1 MLFGKHCRHIIL
13 WGLLLAVL
21 WSCATSPTGR
31 RQLIVLPDEQV
42 SGMGMAAFEDLKT
55 NTPQLKNPA
64 AVDYA
69 RCVAGSIIREISGE
83 NPGNWEIVVFDDEQ
97 VNAFAL
103 PGGRIGVY
111 RGLLEVAE
119 NQDQLATVIGHE
131 IAHVRARHANER
143 VSTGMVAEG
152 GLQLIQVLA
161 GEPSPGKNRLM
172 AALGLG
178 TQVGVLLPFSR
189 AQESEADLLGLQLMA
204 GAGFDPRQSIPLWEN
219 MQRAGNGRPPEFLS
233 THPAGDTHIRQLG
246 EQMAAALEAYQ
257 SARQAGRR
265 PACG

>member
-1 MLFGKHCRHIIL
+1 MPTGKHSLRLIMA
-13 WGLLLAVL
+13 GLLLAML

-31 RQLIVLPDEQV
+31 RQIIVLPDEQV
-42 SGMGMAAFEDLKT
+42 SGMGITAFEELKT

-64 AVDYA
+64 AVDYV
-69 RCVAGSIIREISGE
+69 RCVAESIIREISGE
-83 NPGNWEIVVFDDEQ
+83 NTGNWEIVVFDDPQ

-103 PGGRIGVY
+103 PGGRIGIY
-111 RGLLEVAE
+111 RGLLDVAE

-161 GEPSPGKNRLM
+161 GEPSPGKSRLM

-204 GAGFDPRQSIPLWEN
+204 QAGFDPRQSIPLWEN
-219 MQRAGNGRPPEFLS
+219 MQRAGGGRPPEFLS
-233 THPAGDTHIRQLG
+233 THPAGDTRIRQLG
-246 EQMAAALEAYQ
+246 ERMPGAVETYQ